1 MKESSDRD
9 LAGFGKN
16 TKQASDPL
24 PSRPPQ
30 IKRKEPTIHKDYYFY
45 NNVERFIA

>member
-1 MKESSDRD
+1 MKDSSHLD

-16 TKQASDPL
+16 TKQASDLPFPL
-24 PSRPPQ
+24 PLQKREKTNTPQ
-30 IKRKEPTIHKDYYFY
+30 GLLFY

>member
-9 LAGFGKN
+9 LTGFGKN

-24 PSRPPQ
+24 PSPH
-30 IKRKEPTIHKDYYFY
+30 KKEREKPTLHKDYYFY